1 MFFFGGG
8 KFSFAN
14 NLRGF
19 LNIIRGFLDDFR
31 QSFKVHIEFGI
42 SHASIEQFNS
52 LPSNEIDKESNSQA
66 VNEIGEHGADN
77 RDEDISFDGRGEF

>member
-1 MFFFGGG
+1 MLFARSVNLGG
-8 KFSFAN
+8 AN

-19 LNIIRGFLDDFR
+19 LNVIRGFLDDFR